1 MMVELT
7 PRSPIRPAPDP
18 AAALDILCRLLAR
31 TVSATALN
39 WIKAE
44 IDRQRTGVDE
54 RRLGIALGMTAS
66 KVGRADLS
74 LSPEDRTSVAQVR
87 AAWQPEWW
95 AADEAARVALLL
107 STYRGDP
114 STFAARVEK
123 LCATAEV
130 TEYVAYLKG
139 LAVFPAGAELYG
151 RAREGVRSS
160 IGPVF
165 CAVAC
170 RNPYPS
176 DYFDAE
182 AWNQMVVKCVF
193 IGAPIETIVGL
204 NQRRNPEV
212 VQMMRDLAAERH
224 AAGRPLPDAVHRYIA
239 SGL

>member
-1 MMVELT
+1 MTAEPT
-7 PRSPIRPAPDP
+7 ASSRPAADP
-18 AAALDILCRLLAR
+18 TAVLDILRRSLAR
-31 TVSATALN
+31 TVPSAALI
-39 WIKAE
+39 WINGE
-44 IDRQRTGVDE
+44 IERQRAGLDE

-74 LSPEDRTSVAQVR
+74 LSPEDMASVPQVR
-87 AAWQPEWW
+87 AGWQPQWW
-95 AADEAARVALLL
+95 AADEAARVAIVL

-114 STFAARVEK
+114 STFAARVEQ

-130 TEYVAYLKG
+130 AEYVAYLKG
-139 LAVFPAGAELYG
+139 FAVFPAGAELYG

-165 CAVAC
+165 CAIAC
-170 RNPYPS
+170 HNPYPV
-176 DYFDAE
+176 DYFDEE

-193 IGAPIETIVGL
+193 TGAPIETIVGL

-212 VQMMRDLAAERH
+212 IQMMRDLVAERN
-224 AAGRPLPDAVHRYIA
+224 AAGRPLPDAVHRFIA